1 MTVALHSIVI
11 IVAEPGYESQL
22 LHHLT
27 HYWLFI
33 TAAIDFAV
41 AIIASAHVVLTKR
54 DTRATIAWVGLIWM
68 TPLVGA
74 ALYVWLG
81 INRIERRARVLRSCR
96 HRPEPKAP
104 PEACSETVLDATFQ
118 QDSAHLRSLV
128 TLVNGITRRPLL
140 AGNTITPLIEGD
152 QAFPEM
158 IQAIDGATRTISL
171 GTYIF
176 DNDRVGQMFLE
187 ALKRAVSR
195 NVQVRVLIDD
205 MGARYSWP
213 TMVHALRHAGIICR
227 TFMPPSIPWRF
238 QYTNLRTHRK
248 TLIVDGRVGFTGGIN
263 LREGHC
269 LALQPRHP
277 VHDLHFRMEGPVVSQ
292 VQEVFVDDWAFS
304 TGEVLDGDDWFPQIL
319 PTGNV
324 LARAVADG
332 PDENFESF
340 RHALLG
346 ALACAEHSIRIV
358 TPYFLP
364 DASLI
369 TALNVAA
376 LRGIEVDIVLPGEN
390 NIRLVQ
396 WASTALLWQVVERGC
411 RVWISPPPFDH
422 TKLMVVDGFAS
433 FVGSSNWD
441 PRSLRLNFELNLECY
456 DRTLASKLTSL
467 VDERINCARRLTLA
481 ELDGRSLP
489 ARLRDGIARLASPY
503 L

>member
-1 MTVALHSIVI
+1 M
-11 IVAEPGYESQL
+11 

-27 HYWLFI
+27 HHWLFV
-33 TAAIDFAV
+33 TAAIDFVV
-41 AIIASAHVVLTKR
+41 AIVASAHVVLTKR
-54 DTRATIAWVGLIWM
+54 DTRATIGWVGLIWL

-81 INRIERRARVLRSCR
+81 INRIERRARILRSGR
-96 HRPEPKAP
+96 QRPEPNAHY
-104 PEACSETVLDATFQ
+104 EACSATVLDATFQ
-118 QDSAHLRSLV
+118 QDDAHLRSLV
-128 TLVNGITRRPLL
+128 TLVTGITRRPLL
-140 AGNTITPLIEGD
+140 AGNKLTPLIDGD

-158 IQAIDGATRTISL
+158 IQAIDDASRTISL

-176 DNDRVGQMFLE
+176 DNDRIGRMFLE

-213 TMVHALRHAGIICR
+213 TMVHALRHAGITCR
-227 TFMPPSIPWRF
+227 TFMPPSIPWKF

-248 TLIVDGRVGFTGGIN
+248 ALIVDGKVGFTGGIN

-269 LALQPRHP
+269 LASHPRHP
-277 VHDLHFRMEGPVVSQ
+277 VRDLHFRMEGPVISQ
-292 VQEVFVDDWAFS
+292 IQEVFADDWAFS
-304 TGEVLDGDDWFPQIL
+304 TGEVLEGGLWFPQIP
-319 PTGNV
+319 PTGDV
-324 LARAVADG
+324 LARAVPDG

-340 RHALLG
+340 RHAMLG
-346 ALACAEHSIRIV
+346 ALACAENSIRIV

-364 DASLI
+364 DSSLI

-422 TKLMVVDGFAS
+422 TKLMVVDGLAS

-456 DRTLASKLTSL
+456 DRTLASKLKSL
-467 VDERINCARRLTLA
+467 VEERIHCARRLTLT
-481 ELDGRSLP
+481 ELDGRP
-489 ARLRDGIARLASPY
+489 MAIRLRDGIARLASPY